1 MSDAATPSGQPVAPP
16 VASGAP
22 EAVAAVPAA
31 KLPISAV
38 LITRDAERLLD
49 QVLAALAVCD
59 EILVVDSGSSDR
71 TLDIARARGARVE
84 HHEFLGYGPMKRAAV
99 AMAKHDWVLSIDAD
113 EVLDEAALAALST
126 LDFKDPRK
134 AYRIH
139 RRNLIGEIEVR
150 HGAWNPDWCIRLF
163 NRTCTDFTAAEV
175 HESVRAT
182 GPVLVWPGGMIH
194 YSYPDFAELFWRCG
208 KYSRIKAHRLRER
221 GHTAGAARLLVRAG
235 WGFFRSYIWRRGFL
249 DGRAGVLVALS
260 VALDGVLALAQA
272 SEPSLA
278 PPAPVMPPGS
288 EAETGTGRISRHLG

>member
-1 MSDAATPSGQPVAPP
+1 M
-16 VASGAP
+16 
-22 EAVAAVPAA
+22 
-31 KLPISAV
+31 

-49 QVLAALAVCD
+49 KVLASLAVCD

-113 EVLDEAALAALST
+113 EVLDEVALAALAK
-126 LDFKDPRK
+126 LDFSDPRR
-134 AYRIH
+134 AFRIH
-139 RRNLIGEIEVR
+139 RRNFIGEIEVR
-150 HGAWNPDWCIRLF
+150 HGVWNPDWCIRLF

-182 GPVLVWPGGMIH
+182 GPVAIWPGSMIH

-221 GHTAGAARLLVRAG
+221 GHSAGACTLLARAV
-235 WGFFRSYIWRRGFL
+235 WGFLRSYILRRGFL

-278 PPAPVMPPGS
+278 PPTPPEG
-288 EAETGTGRISRHLG
+288 ETGTGRIVRETGTGRITRHQG